1 MDQTLRM
8 GSDAQQHVLEVREGR
23 EVDQFTALHERIEE
37 GGAARAFEAAAKSQF
52 LRPSATTRSWFSARE
67 CRLPDYAAWVSRTAA
82 VSGISDMCHSSGR
95 HNHSASRKASK
106 GSEAR

>member
-37 GGAARAFEAAAKSQF
+37 GGAARAFEAAREEPV
-52 LRPSATTRSWFSARE
+52 LATQRDDAELVLGTGMPPARL
-67 CRLPDYAAWVSRTAA
+67 CRVGESDCRCVRDLGYVSLERAA
-82 VSGISDMCHSSGR
+82 
-95 HNHSASRKASK
+95 
-106 GSEAR
+106 